1 MKKLIKRILIYLI
14 ILIIFS
20 IIYFLSFRLPLD
32 KIITVFTYKGIFLLF
47 IISLILLITLIILKK
62 IILKDMSIKDIII
75 ILLLFTSVHL
85 YIFCMVPVTIERA
98 YSVFMLN
105 EITKL
110 DNQTITL
117 EYTEKLF
124 IENYV
129 RNNEA
134 LQKRFNEQIVTGT
147 ITEVSPNTYKLT
159 NKGNFIVSLFH
170 FFNKLYNVNSNLLK

>member
-14 ILIIFS
+14 ILIVFS

-32 KIITVFTYKGIFLLF
+32 KILTVFTYKGILLLF
-47 IISLILLITLIILKK
+47 IVSLILLITLILLKK
-62 IILKDMSIKDIII
+62 FILKDMDIKDIII
-75 ILLLFTSVHL
+75 MILLFSSVHL
-85 YIFCMVPVTIERA
+85 YVFCMVPVTIERA

-110 DNQTITL
+110 ENQTITL
-117 EYTEKLF
+117 EYTEELF

-147 ITEVSPNTYKLT
+147 ITEVSDDTYKLT

-170 FFNKLYNVNSNLLK
+170 FFDKLYNVNSNLLK